1 MRKIIHYLKQL
12 IIALFM
18 ITISCNGL
26 QVKEKN
32 DVISTPHPLASLAG
46 KKMFSQNGNAF
57 DAAVAAAFT
66 LAVVEPSMS
75 GIGGRLQVIYKSSEG
90 IKGIDASTEVP
101 MNYEPSDQ
109 GSRYGYKTIGIPGVV
124 AGLLKLHEEQG
135 SLTLSQVMEPSIR
148 YATEGYQ
155 ILPGEAFRQSI
166 EKDIINEFDATS
178 SYFLKPDGS
187 SYKAGEIFV
196 QKDLGQT
203 LNRIKENGHRG
214 FYEGETADAIVKD
227 MKINGGLLTLEDLRN
242 YKALDARV
250 LKGSYKGFDI
260 YSLFLPSYGAITI
273 QILQIIDALDFN
285 EDSEKEWAYYLGK
298 TTDLAYKYRKKQNNP
313 DSLKMILSKEKAKE
327 WANDIVQKKKLVN
340 NVFVNEP
347 ISWNEKI
354 GHTAHLTSADSDGNV
369 VSLTQTI
376 GPLMGSKVASKNL
389 GFLYAVT
396 LGGYLGDYKP
406 GDRANSHISPTF
418 ISKENDVILALGAA
432 GGSRIVT
439 AITQVISRFFSNS
452 FNLNEAI
459 SKPRVYPDKDTL
471 LLENHSGIK
480 WDEELEEYLIENKY
494 PYRFIS
500 YPAMFGRVFGIQ
512 LDQKSNK
519 WIGVADPDWEGT
531 VESN

>member
-12 IIALFM
+12 TVALLV

-101 MNYEPSDQ
+101 MNYEPSDE

-187 SYKAGEIFV
+187 SYEAGEIFV

-203 LNRIKENGHRG
+203 LNRIKENGHQG

-227 MKINGGLLTLEDLRN
+227 MKINGGLLTLEDLKN

-250 LKGSYKGFDI
+250 LTGSYKGFDI

-285 EDSEKEWAYYLGK
+285 ENSEKEWAYYLGK

-327 WANDIVQKKKLVN
+327 WANSIVQKKKLVN
-340 NVFVNEP
+340 NTFSNEP

-494 PYRFIS
+494 PYRFIN

>member
-12 IIALFM
+12 IIALLM

-75 GIGGRLQVIYKSSEG
+75 GIGGRIQVIYKSSEG

-101 MNYEPSDQ
+101 MNYEPSDE

-166 EKDIINEFDATS
+166 EKDIINEFDGTS

-187 SYKAGEIFV
+187 SYEAGDIFV

-203 LNRIKENGHRG
+203 LNRIKENGHQG
-214 FYEGETADAIVKD
+214 FYEGETADAIVED
-227 MKINGGLLTLEDLRN
+227 MKINGGLLTLEDLKN

-340 NVFVNEP
+340 NVFANEP

-494 PYRFIS
+494 PYRFIN

>member
-1 MRKIIHYLKQL
+1 MRKITQYLNEMT
-12 IIALFM
+12 IALLM
-18 ITISCNGL
+18 ITISCNSL
-26 QVKEKN
+26 QIKEKN
-32 DVISTPHPLASLAG
+32 DVISTPHPLASIAG
-46 KKMFSQNGNAF
+46 KEMFAQNGNAF

-124 AGLLKLHEEQG
+124 AGLLKLHKEQG

-148 YATEGYQ
+148 YATEGYK

-166 EKDIINEFDATS
+166 EKDKIIEFDATS
-178 SYFLKPDGS
+178 TYFLKPDGS
-187 SYKAGEIFV
+187 SYEAGDIFI
-196 QKDLGQT
+196 QKDLGET
-203 LNRIKENGHRG
+203 LKRIKENGHQG
-214 FYEGETADAIVKD
+214 FYEGETADAIVED
-227 MKINGGLLTLEDLRN
+227 MKINGGLLTLEDLKN
-242 YKALDARV
+242 YKALDAKV
-250 LKGSYKGFDI
+250 LNGSFKGLDI

-273 QILQIIDALDFN
+273 QILQIIDALNFN
-285 EDSEKEWAYYLGK
+285 ENSEKEWAYYIGK
-298 TTDLAYKYRKKQNNP
+298 TTDLAYKYRNKQSNP
-313 DSLKMILSKEKAKE
+313 DSLKMIISKEKAKE
-327 WANDIVQKKKLVN
+327 WANDILQKRKIVDKLSI
-340 NVFVNEP
+340 NEP
-347 ISWNEKI
+347 ISWNEKV
-354 GHTAHLTSADSDGNV
+354 GHTAHLTSADRDGNV

-418 ISKENDVILALGAA
+418 ISKEDDVILALGAA

-452 FNLNEAI
+452 FNLNEAV
-459 SKPRVYPDKDTL
+459 SKPRLYPDKDTL

-480 WDEELEEYLIENKY
+480 WDEELEEYLIENDY
-494 PYRFIS
+494 PYRFIK

-512 LDQKSNK
+512 LDQKSNQ

>member
-1 MRKIIHYLKQL
+1 MRKITQYLNQ
-12 IIALFM
+12 ITIALLM
-18 ITISCNGL
+18 ITISCNGF
-26 QVKEKN
+26 QINKKN
-32 DVISTPHPLASLAG
+32 DVITTPHPLASIAG
-46 KKMFSQNGNAF
+46 KEMFAQNGNAF

-101 MNYEPSDQ
+101 INYKPSDQ
-109 GSRYGYKTIGIPGVV
+109 GSKYGYKTIGIPGVV
-124 AGLLKLHEEQG
+124 AGLLKLHRERG

-148 YATEGYQ
+148 YATEGYK

-166 EKDIINEFDATS
+166 EKDIIKEFDATS

-187 SYKAGEIFV
+187 SYKAGEIFI

-203 LNRIKENGHRG
+203 LNRIKENGHKG
-214 FYEGETADAIVKD
+214 FYEGETAHAIVED
-227 MKINGGLLTLEDLRN
+227 MKINGGLITLEDLKN
-242 YKALDARV
+242 YRALDAKV
-250 LKGSYKGFDI
+250 LNGSYKGFDI

-273 QILQIIDALDFN
+273 QILQIIDALNFN
-285 EDSEKEWAYYLGK
+285 EKSEKEWAYHIGK
-298 TTDLAYKYRKKQNNP
+298 TTNLAYKYRKKQSNP

-327 WANDIVQKKKLVN
+327 WASDIVQKKKLVN
-340 NVFVNEP
+340 KLLENEP
-347 ISWNEKI
+347 ISWNEKV
-354 GHTAHLTSADSDGNV
+354 GHTAHLTSADRDGNV

-376 GPLMGSKVASKNL
+376 GPLMGSKVVTKNL

-418 ISKENDVILALGAA
+418 ISKDNDVILALGAA

-439 AITQVISRFFSNS
+439 AITQVISRYFSNS
-452 FNLNEAI
+452 YNLNEAV
-459 SKPRVYPDKDTL
+459 SKPRVYPDNDTL

-480 WDEELEEYLIENKY
+480 WDKQIEEYLIENDY
-494 PYRFIS
+494 PFKFIK

-512 LDQKSNK
+512 LDQKSNQ

>member
-1 MRKIIHYLKQL
+1 
-12 IIALFM
+12 
-18 ITISCNGL
+18 
-26 QVKEKN
+26 
-32 DVISTPHPLASLAG
+32 
-46 KKMFSQNGNAF
+46 
-57 DAAVAAAFT
+57 
-66 LAVVEPSMS
+66 
-75 GIGGRLQVIYKSSEG
+75 
-90 IKGIDASTEVP
+90 
-101 MNYEPSDQ
+101 
-109 GSRYGYKTIGIPGVV
+109 
-124 AGLLKLHEEQG
+124 
-135 SLTLSQVMEPSIR
+135 
-148 YATEGYQ
+148 
-155 ILPGEAFRQSI
+155 
-166 EKDIINEFDATS
+166 
-178 SYFLKPDGS
+178 
-187 SYKAGEIFV
+187 
-196 QKDLGQT
+196 
-203 LNRIKENGHRG
+203 
-214 FYEGETADAIVKD
+214 
-227 MKINGGLLTLEDLRN
+227 
-242 YKALDARV
+242 
-250 LKGSYKGFDI
+250 
-260 YSLFLPSYGAITI
+260 
-273 QILQIIDALDFN
+273 
-285 EDSEKEWAYYLGK
+285 
-298 TTDLAYKYRKKQNNP
+298 
-313 DSLKMILSKEKAKE
+313 MILSKQKAKE

-432 GGSRIVT
+432 VGSRIFT

-494 PYRFIS
+494 PYRLIN

>member
-1 MRKIIHYLKQL
+1 MRKIIQYFKQMTV
-12 IIALFM
+12 ALLM
-18 ITISCNGL
+18 ITISCNSL

-46 KKMFSQNGNAF
+46 KEMFSQNGNAF

-101 MNYEPSDQ
+101 MNYEPSDE

-187 SYKAGEIFV
+187 SYEAGEIFV

-203 LNRIKENGHRG
+203 LNRIKENGHQG
-214 FYEGETADAIVKD
+214 FYEGETANAIVKD
-227 MKINGGLLTLEDLRN
+227 MKINGGLLTLEDLKN

-250 LKGSYKGFDI
+250 LTGSYKGFDI

-340 NVFVNEP
+340 NVFANEP